1 MIRVYSL
8 PVETIDGAEQV
19 AGIKFIHDALLECTE
34 DPDTQRLIMNTTD
47 LEHQSLLNFPCH
59 WREPTDAELVLYYSL
74 VVISLDSLDTIRAQ
88 ELLATSPAVITMPE
102 IWELLRIFGR
112 RLGYRF

>member
-8 PVETIDGAEQV
+8 PVETIEGIETV
-19 AGIKFIHDALLECTE
+19 AGIDIIHDALLECTE
-34 DPDTQRLIMNTTD
+34 NPDTRRLIMNTTD
-47 LEHQSLLNFPCH
+47 LEHQSLLTFPCH
-59 WREPTDAELVLYYSL
+59 WREPTDAELVLYHSL
-74 VVISLDSLDTIRAQ
+74 VVISQDSPDTIRAQ
-88 ELLATSPAVITMPE
+88 ELLAASPDVITMPE